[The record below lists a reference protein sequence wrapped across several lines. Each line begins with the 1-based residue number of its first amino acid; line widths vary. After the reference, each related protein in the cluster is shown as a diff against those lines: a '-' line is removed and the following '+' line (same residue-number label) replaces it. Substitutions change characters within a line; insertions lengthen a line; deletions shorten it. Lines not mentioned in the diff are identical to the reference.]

1 MKAKIGMEKTFCWQK
16 VHMTRKLLGCCFI
29 KYIGLPELHCRYPP
43 NVF

>member
-16 VHMTRKLLGCCFI
+16 AEMTWKLLGRSFI
-29 KYIGLPELHCRYPP
+29 KYAGLPELHCRYPP